1 MFFFFFFS
9 MTLVTSTDTYNPRT
23 RTRMHSLIHN
33 IPMGMSIAMPVYAGT
48 GSWKKAMG
56 LCTVAAFAQ
65 PLGSLVAYGALG
77 ENLSMLFEG
86 AMYSML
92 AGILL
97 FVALIELLPNA
108 YGLSTGSRALP
119 GLFTFLGM
127 GVMAVVQTQLGHS
140 HGGHGH
146 GHGNGTNHSHNDSV
160 YSFMSPYDDGAGDS
174 GAHARFARAYNNAN

>member
-1 MFFFFFFS
+1 MQWHNEMPHQPVVQCVLSWPCTQVLSKYTLTKMFFFFS
-9 MTLVTSTDTYNPRT
+9 HMTLVTSTDTYNPRT
-23 RTRMHSLIHN
+23 RTLMHSLIHN

-127 GVMAVVQTQLGHS
+127 GVMAS
-140 HGGHGH
+140 D
-146 GHGNGTNHSHNDSV
+146 DS
-160 YSFMSPYDDGAGDS
+160 PQPL
-174 GAHARFARAYNNAN
+174 R